1 MPGKPARQL
10 QRLLNNF
17 HAKPA
22 GVKAIY
28 AVLLLCLVGAFVRV
42 LVVPGKYVR
51 PTWFGAPVPYAVMPA
66 AKALMIPKFL
76 EGYSGRACVWP

>member
-51 PTWFGAPVPYAVMPA
+51 PTWFDALVPYAVMPEA
-66 AKALMIPKFL
+66 TALMVSNFL
-76 EGYSGRACVWP
+76 KAYSGRACVWP